1 VTSLAGLAVAVLLYA
16 GPGADSPLA
25 LAVRW
30 VLVPALVGSGRAR
43 WQAGR
48 ERRGHRAGFSD
59 PEVAALL
66 HAVLQVI
73 ANHETAAGTGYLHR

>member
-1 VTSLAGLAVAVLLYA
+1 
-16 GPGADSPLA
+16 
-25 LAVRW
+25 

-66 HAVLQVI
+66 HALHRVV
-73 ANHETAAGTGYLHR
+73 ANLETDAGTG